1 MNIKIN
7 LHRILFISI
16 LISNLFFNNK
26 TYSQEHKIW
35 FKHLTTKEGLS
46 QNTVDCIMRDKQGFI
61 WFGTW
66 NGLNKYDGY
75 EFTLYQNN
83 PTDSNSISN
92 NFIYSLCEDDYNR
105 IWIGTGGGGIN
116 ILDKEKEIF
125 YHILSDSLR
134 TNTISNNIINALYK
148 SENGNI
154 WIGSDNGLNKIQL
167 NKKLLSN
174 AQITSYKYDP
184 NNPSS
189 LSNNRVFSIFQDHNG
204 NIWIG
209 TFDGL
214 NKFDPSANKFHRYYY
229 IPGNANSIAYNNIYT
244 IYEDNQYNLW
254 VGTFYGLSKIDLNSG
269 NITNYHHVSDD
280 FSSLPHN
287 TVTSIYQDNKGTV
300 WIGNLGSLSQYNPQK
315 DNFTNYQN
323 DFTDDKSISNNF
335 INSLYADDFGNV
347 WIGTDKG
354 GVNVIDRNKKP
365 FKHWEYKP
373 NKPNSLSGN
382 IVNSIYEDQSGNLWI
397 GTSGGGLNVYYIKTG
412 KFKHFEYLPGNPSGL
427 NSNFISAIIQD
438 SSGTM
443 WIGSWGDGIN
453 RLNKYNSIANNQFI
467 HYQENSNIEGN
478 LNGNFV
484 SSFHIDSYNRLWI
497 GTSLGLDI
505 YDIHNDSFLHFKN
518 PLTPDNSIIDV
529 GCLNQDT
536 SGNIWVG
543 TLHGLYKIKL
553 EKNTKKQLAPNKT
566 DFSLFIND
574 PKNSNSISGNRIIT
588 IYKDLDGTMWFGTYG
603 KGFDKLA
610 YIKDSITGK
619 QIEQFINYSEK
630 NGLSDNVVY
639 GILEDNS
646 NNLWLSTNH
655 GLSRFNI
662 DEETFKNYYE
672 EDGIIGNQFFWTAS
686 LKNKTGELYF
696 GTTKGMMSF
705 FPENIDDN
713 PYVPQVTITDFKI
726 FNQSIKPNIPYK
738 NKIILNKA
746 ISYIDEIKLSYKEN
760 NISFEFSA
768 LYYSSPEK
776 ITYAYKLDGF
786 EENWVYVSSKRR
798 FASYTNLDGGI
809 YNFLVKATNNDGIW
823 NNNPTSLKITIIP
836 PFWKTLWFKGILFA
850 TITILIFLIYNIRL
864 RTLKN
869 QKQKLEKQV
878 KERTA
883 VINTQKENLKKAFQL
898 LEQRKLEIFDQK
910 EVLLRNNK
918 QILKQRDQLIKMNEQ
933 VHLANQ
939 ARIKFFTNISHEF
952 RTPLTLIIGPIE
964 KLISL
969 FKNNEEYKSQAQLIK
984 RNAQRLLSLINQL
997 MDFRKIET
1005 DNLNLRVCHKDIMP
1019 VIKDIYQAFSQF
1031 ASDHKIKYEL
1041 IAVNESI
1048 FIWFDENV
1056 VERIIFN
1063 ILTNAFKYTPDKG
1076 TITISLKIINK
1087 NNNLNTFPD
1096 GCLSISIK
1104 DSGIGI
1110 PENQLSQIFNRFYQ
1124 VNDKQTLNK
1133 SENSGT
1139 GIGLA
1144 LTKNLVELH
1153 HGEIDVKSEPGKGT
1167 EFIIRLPL
1175 NNKKYLKEQIVDIV
1189 ETEHKSKNLHEEI
1202 SVLENIGGLV
1212 NKISI
1217 KSPLKKKHTVL
1228 IVEDNTDLRTF
1239 ITKNLKNE
1247 YNIIDVPDGLKAME
1261 ITQNFHIDLIVSD
1274 IMMPK
1279 LDGIELCTKLKS
1291 DLNSSHIPIILLTAK
1306 NSIECKI
1313 EGYKIGADD
1322 YIEKPFDMELLKVR
1336 IKNIIESRKK
1346 LRLKFSLEISP
1357 KLNEITPTSTD
1368 EKFLQKAIKNVEEF
1382 MNDTRFDVTKLVKE
1396 MGVSRSLLHK
1406 KLKALTNMS
1415 TTEFI
1420 RLCRLKKS
1428 IHYLKHDN
1436 LNISEV
1442 AYEVGFNDPK
1452 YFSRIFKKHF
1462 GVTPT
1467 EYISNKIELPE
1478 VQKN

>member
-1 MNIKIN
+1 MV
-7 LHRILFISI
+7 SI
-16 LISNLFFNNK
+16 LFFNK
-26 TYSQEHKIW
+26 KIYSQEHKIW

-46 QNTVDCIMRDKQGFI
+46 QNTVDCILRDKQGFI

-75 EFTLYQNN
+75 DFTLYQNN
-83 PTDSNSISN
+83 PSDSNSISN
-92 NFIYSLCEDDYNR
+92 NFIYSLCEDNYNR

-116 ILDKEKEIF
+116 ILDKEKDIF
-125 YHILSDSLR
+125 YHIIYDSL
-134 TNTISNNIINALYK
+134 NANYISNNVVNALYR
-148 SENGNI
+148 SENGEI
-154 WIGSDNGLNKIQL
+154 WVGTDNGLDKIQL
-167 NKKLLSN
+167 KQHALSGL
-174 AQITSYKYDP
+174 QITSYKYEQ
-184 NNPSS
+184 NNLSS
-189 LSNNRVFSIFQDHNG
+189 LSNNRIFSIYEDHNK
-204 NIWIG
+204 NIWVG

-214 NKFDPSANKFHRYYY
+214 NKYNPLSNIFHRYYN
-229 IPGNANSIAYNNIYT
+229 IPGNTNSIAFNNIYI

-254 VGTFYGLSKIDLNSG
+254 VGTFYGLSKIDLNLG
-269 NITNYHHVSDD
+269 NITNYYHVSDD
-280 FSSLPHN
+280 FLSLPHN
-287 TVTSIYQDNKGTV
+287 TITSICQDNKGTV
-300 WIGNLGSLSQYNPQK
+300 WIGNLGSLSQYNPK
-315 DNFTNYQN
+315 LDNFTNYQN
-323 DFTDDKSISNNF
+323 DFTDDKSINNNF

-373 NKPNSLSGN
+373 NNPNSLSGN
-382 IVNSIYEDQSGNLWI
+382 IINSIYEDQSGNLWI
-397 GTSGGGLNVYYIKTG
+397 GTSGGGLNIYNKKTG
-412 KFKHFEYLPGNPSGL
+412 RFKQFQYSPNKPSGL

-438 SSGTM
+438 SSATI
-443 WIGSWGDGIN
+443 WIGSWGEGIN
-453 RLNKYNSIANNQFI
+453 RLNKYNSITNNQFI
-467 HYQENSNIEGN
+467 HYQANSNIEGS

-484 SSFHIDSYNRLWI
+484 SSFCIDRYNRLWI
-497 GTSLGLDI
+497 GTSQGLNI
-505 YDIHNDSFLHFKN
+505 YDKEKNEFINFIN
-518 PLTPDNSIIDV
+518 PLTPDHTIIDV
-529 GCLNQDT
+529 GCLEQD
-536 SGNIWVG
+536 SSDNIWVG
-543 TLHGLYKIKL
+543 TLHGLYRIKL
-553 EKNTKKQLAPNKT
+553 IKNINLQVNPDKT
-566 DFSLFIND
+566 NINVFIND
-574 PKNSNSISGNRIIT
+574 PKKANSISGDRIIT
-588 IYKDLDGTMWFGTYG
+588 IYKDKYGTMWFGTYG
-603 KGFDKLA
+603 KGFDKLT
-610 YIKDSITGK
+610 YIIDSLTGK
-619 QIEQFINYSEK
+619 QIEQFNNYSEK
-630 NGLSDNVVY
+630 DGLSDNVVY

-662 DEETFKNYYE
+662 NEESFKNYYE
-672 EDGIIGNQFFWTAS
+672 DDGIIGNQFFWTAS
-686 LKNKTGELYF
+686 FKNKAGELYF

-738 NKIILNKA
+738 NKIILNKD
-746 ISYIDEIKLSYKEN
+746 ISFINEIKLSYKEN

-776 ITYAYKLDGF
+776 IMYAYKLDGF
-786 EENWVYVSSKRR
+786 EKNWVYVSSKRR
-798 FASYTNLDGGI
+798 FASYTNLDGGT

-836 PFWKTLWFKGILFA
+836 PFWKTLWFKGILFV
-850 TITILIFLIYNIRL
+850 TITMLIILIYNIRL

-878 KERTA
+878 KERTS

-939 ARIKFFTNISHEF
+939 ERIRFFTNISHEF

-969 FKNNEEYKSQAQLIK
+969 FKNNEELKSQAELIK

-1005 DNLNLRVCHKDIMP
+1005 GNLNLRVCHKDIMP

-1041 IAVNESI
+1041 ITVSESI
-1048 FIWFDENV
+1048 FFWFDENV
-1056 VERIIFN
+1056 IERIIFN

-1076 TITISLKIINK
+1076 TISISLNIVDR
-1087 NNNLNTFPD
+1087 NNNLSTFPD
-1096 GCLSISIK
+1096 GYLSISIK

-1110 PENQLSQIFNRFYQ
+1110 PKNQLSQIFNRYYQ
-1124 VNDKQTLNK
+1124 VNDKLTLNK

-1144 LTKNLVELH
+1144 LTKNLIELH
-1153 HGEIDVKSEPGKGT
+1153 QGEIEVSSELGKGT
-1167 EFIIRLPL
+1167 EFIVRLSL
-1175 NNKKYLKEQIVDIV
+1175 TNKKFLKEQIIKVA
-1189 ETEHKSKNLHEEI
+1189 ETEHRSKKLHEEI
-1202 SVLENIGGLV
+1202 STLENIDEYV

-1217 KSPLKKKHTVL
+1217 KAPQKKKYTLL
-1228 IVEDNTDLRTF
+1228 IVEDNIDLRTF
-1239 ITKNLKNE
+1239 ITKNLKEE
-1247 YNIIDVPDGLKAME
+1247 YNIFNVPDGLKAME
-1261 ITQNFHIDLIVSD
+1261 IAQNSHIDLIVSD

-1306 NSIECKI
+1306 NSLESKI

-1322 YIEKPFDMELLKVR
+1322 YIEKPFDMGLLKVR
-1336 IKNIIESRKK
+1336 IKNIIESRRK

-1357 KLNEITPTSTD
+1357 KLNEITSTSTD

-1382 MNDTRFDVTKLVKE
+1382 MNDTSFDVTKLVKE

-1467 EYISNKIELPE
+1467 EYISNEIELPE